1 MCVCVRTSRVSFE
14 RERYGAFLPARVR
27 ARRGEWSE
35 GAGGVVGVVREGGGV
50 SGCVFVH

>member
-35 GAGGVVGVVREGGGV
+35 GAVGGGGGWGV